1 MGARRLLY
9 GLHVSWTSSI
19 RKAQIKFI
27 PLFWTS
33 ELCGVVKAEMEATI
47 VIAVER
53 EASIFNVDEAERNY
67 QGPRKGFLGI
77 ASSLYYPG
85 EI

>member
-1 MGARRLLY
+1 M
-9 GLHVSWTSSI
+9 
-19 RKAQIKFI
+19 
-27 PLFWTS
+27 
-33 ELCGVVKAEMEATI
+33 VKAEMEATI

-53 EASIFNVDEAERNY
+53 EASIFNVDEAQRNY

-85 EI
+85 GI